1 MTSKENR
8 EDLMQKEYVI
18 EQKEKKR
25 KKKKIRVR
33 VRLTR
38 ISTSRKAMAG

>member
-25 KKKKIRVR
+25 KKKRYVC
-33 VRLTR
+33 
-38 ISTSRKAMAG
+38 AYD